1 MVADGREREVVMSCD
16 DCQLFF
22 FFLSGMSVYILVLLF
37 FFILV
42 SIVSINQLLL
52 GVLICEHLFF
62 IIDTIISD
70 ITNVS
75 KCNNSLIC
83 SSPT

>member
-22 FFLSGMSVYILVLLF
+22 FLSGMSVYTLVLLF

>member
-1 MVADGREREVVMSCD
+1 MMTVSFS
-16 DCQLFF
+16 FF
-22 FFLSGMSVYILVLLF
+22 FKWHVCVYFSVTF